1 MKKTLFSLLFFCGLL
16 APVFALTDICDI
28 TIGPDSKVA
37 AFANGENVTVTMGYT
52 TDEAAG
58 VRIFARPYTNGSLS
72 PGYAASGSGLYMG
85 SGTAIG
91 TFTISSGNVL
101 VNEIRIEV
109 YASDNTTLLR
119 RLWVPV
125 RFRFGSAGV
134 HNFTFS
140 SNTPVTSLLLGE
152 DFTTSFQYNVTY
164 PGGVRVFVRP
174 FTNGSL
180 TPGYSASGS
189 GIYTGTGSTSSN
201 FTISSGK
208 NVHVDALRVQ
218 VLNPDQSVLLDEFF
232 IPVNLYFSTVKIT
245 DIVPQTGNFPYNGE
259 NRMVNYNYSTTEAGG
274 VRIFPRPWT
283 NGALTPGYS
292 ASGSGLYMGSGAAS
306 GTYTI
311 GTGNQRVDHT
321 RFQVT
326 NADQSEVLLQMLSP
340 VEYTFGNFLVD
351 NIQLCPASPAR
362 LENGSNVNI
371 NFGYYNDEGAET
383 RIFVRPMTNGNLTP
397 GYAASGSGLYAVG
410 SGAAKANFTISSGD
424 QVVDQLRFRITSADQ
439 STQLAEYFIPVKYVF
454 GNASV
459 AATAPSDVVE
469 SIAIFPNP
477 AIDQTNLS
485 VLLKEN
491 QQVHVSVTDLS
502 GRQVLDFGTREVFA
516 QMQEQWRINSGN
528 NLPNGT
534 YVVLVEG
541 ESFKE
546 ARKLVVLR

>member
-1 MKKTLFSLLFFCGLL
+1 MKKTFFSLLFFCGFL

-37 AFANGENVTVTMGYT
+37 AFANGENVTVMMGYS

-85 SGTAIG
+85 TGTATG

-109 YASDNTTLLR
+109 FASDNTTLLR

-134 HNFTFS
+134 HHFSFS

-152 DFTTSFQYNVTY
+152 NFTTSFQYNVTH

-180 TPGYSASGS
+180 TPGYGASGS
-189 GIYTGTGSTSSN
+189 GVYTGSGSTSSN
-201 FTISSGK
+201 FNIASGK

-218 VLNPDQSVLLDEFF
+218 VLNADQSVLLDEFF

-245 DIVPQTGNFPYNGE
+245 DIVPQGGNFPYNNE
-259 NRMVNYNYSTTEAGG
+259 NRMISYNYSTTEAGG

-283 NGALTPGYS
+283 NGALTPAYS
-292 ASGSGLYMGSGAAS
+292 ASGSGIYTGSGAAS
-306 GTYTI
+306 GTFTI
-311 GTGNQRVDHT
+311 TSGNQRVDHT
-321 RFQVT
+321 RIQVT
-326 NADQSEVLLQMLSP
+326 NADQSEVLLLMYYP
-340 VEYTFGNFLVD
+340 VEYTFGNFLVES
-351 NIQLCPASPAR
+351 IELCPASPAR
-362 LENGSNVNI
+362 LENGSKVNI
-371 NFGYYNDEGAET
+371 KFGYYNDQGVDT
-383 RIFVRPMTNGNLTP
+383 RIFVRPITNGNPTP
-397 GYAASGSGLYAVG
+397 GYAASGSGLYAAG
-410 SGAAKANFTISSGD
+410 GGTGNANFTISSGN
-424 QVVDQLRFRITSADQ
+424 QVVDQLRFQITNADQ
-439 STQLAEYFIPVKYVF
+439 SAQLAEYFIPVKYVF
-454 GNASV
+454 NGAFVSANS
-459 AATAPSDVVE
+459 PSDVVE
-469 SIAIFPNP
+469 SISIFPNP
-477 AIDQTNLS
+477 AVDNSNLS

-502 GRQVLDFGTREVFA
+502 GRQVLDFGTRNVFA
-516 QMQEQWRINSGN
+516 QTQEQWQINSGN
-528 NLPNGT
+528 SLPNGT

-541 ESFKE
+541 ENFRES
-546 ARKLVVLR
+546 RKLVVVR